1 MSFCKDLLKMV
12 FILTAKGAK
21 DIYKDKVD
29 NIRFQKCKNQR
40 FFESCCDLFIDKH

>member
-29 NIRFQKCKNQR
+29 NISFQKCKKSKI
-40 FFESCCDLFIDKH
+40 F